1 LNNFHLLTAVLSG
14 LNNFAVTRLNWTLSR
29 VPKQYLTIQKDLEDL
44 LDMKSSYRNFRILLA
59 NAIPPCIPYIGLA
72 MRDLTFI
79 DEGQSDFT
87 TSDDGEKLINFS
99 KRRQVFELLTNTV
112 LKYQQGKYDIQ
123 YEANIQEYLTHHMI
137 KYDDDFLEQQS
148 YAREPRNAARVDIVS

>member
-1 LNNFHLLTAVLSG
+1 VFIFQSG
-14 LNNFAVTRLNWTLSR
+14 QDFCTPL
-29 VPKQYLTIQKDLEDL
+29 
-44 LDMKSSYRNFRILLA
+44 
-59 NAIPPCIPYIGLA
+59 GLA